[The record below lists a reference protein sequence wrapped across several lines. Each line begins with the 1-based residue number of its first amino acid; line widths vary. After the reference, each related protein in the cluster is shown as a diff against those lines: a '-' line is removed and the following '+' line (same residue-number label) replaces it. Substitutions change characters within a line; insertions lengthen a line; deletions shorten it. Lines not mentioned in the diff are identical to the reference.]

1 MSKTIGKYQV
11 QGEIGKGGFGTV
23 YRAWDPTVN
32 RAVAIKVLTVAG
44 DADLLTRFRNE
55 AASTGNLHHRNIV
68 TIHDFGEH
76 EGVPYM
82 VMQLLEGE
90 TLQELQARKAP
101 LTLVQKMQIMA
112 QVADGLN
119 YAHQHGIV
127 HRDVKPANIMIMP
140 DHSVQIMDFGIA
152 RVTANTSRQTRTG
165 FVIGTVLYMAPEQ
178 FLPGK
183 TVDHRSD
190 IWAYGV
196 IYYELLTGKHPFSGP
211 DEMSTLYQVAHI
223 EPEPVRS
230 IAQDVPA
237 ALEEVIHRLLSKDP
251 DLRYSSLRE
260 VNFDTQPII
269 AELKREQACEL
280 MTKARRLASDE
291 KFEEAQKT
299 AHEIL
304 ELDPSNREAHLLLQ
318 SLKQHIHRKV
328 VQPKIQSL
336 VEKAEHDVQA
346 RAWQPAIDALQSA
359 LRLNPADTAIQ
370 ARLEQIRALSEA
382 SRKAEKLVFDARRE
396 LRAHNLTAAFRIAT
410 EAANTDPASASA
422 SHVLADIQREI
433 ETRASD
439 RRRGDALASA
449 RSMLLLGEFSKAV
462 AHLERLAAEMQGD
475 DEIEAMLAAA
485 RQQARKADL
494 TVGIEQSLAAGDFA
508 RAANLVSG
516 AREEFPDHA
525 PFAALAERINA
536 ARQAFELNLA
546 QTRIRRELD
555 EGELAVAAE
564 LLAVARKRFPTDSQL
579 LAIEREIESRRDRAG
594 GPVVPVSTPAAAV
607 PVRAPEPAVEPLTR
621 PAAPPV
627 GVAQPPA
634 TRSRLPW
641 IPGSAAVVL
650 LAIVGGVVVFRP
662 TPQPDTAPV
671 STAPRPAL
679 VETPAPAVQQP
690 PAQRAKVAAPQE
702 SEPPKRETA
711 TLTPRPKPIS
721 RQPEQEEEDEEPAV
735 PPPPVETAPPPANRV
750 GATAVSAGRVIQ
762 VAPRQTWSG
771 NTTGRLVWT
780 GQLPSGSRI
789 VLGKGRVTEGPG
801 VLTGGESM
809 PPFSDVHIT
818 SITPYGNLVVA
829 ANGPNLV
836 VGNTGQNPVARIEIT
851 WRVKP

>member
-32 RAVAIKVLTVAG
+32 RAVAIKVLTVSG

-101 LTLVQKMQIMA
+101 LTLVQKMQIMG

-152 RVTANTSRQTRTG
+152 RVTASTSRQTRTG

-230 IAQDVPA
+230 LAPDVPP
-237 ALEEVIHRLLSKDP
+237 ALEEVIQRLLSKDP

-260 VNFDTQPII
+260 VNFDTQPILV
-269 AELKREQACEL
+269 ELKREQACEL
-280 MTKARRLASDE
+280 MTRARQLASDE

-318 SLKQHIHRKV
+318 SLKQHVHRKV

-370 ARLEQIRALSEA
+370 ARLEQVRALSEA
-382 SRKAEKLVFDARRE
+382 SRKAEKLVLDARRE
-396 LRAHNLTAAFRIAT
+396 LKAHNLTAAFRIAT
-410 EAANTDPASASA
+410 EAANADPASASA

-433 ETRASD
+433 ETRAGD

-449 RSMLLLGEFSKAV
+449 RSMLLLGEYSKAI
-462 AHLERLAAEMQGD
+462 AHLEQLAAEMPGD
-475 DEIEAMLAAA
+475 EEIETMLGSA
-485 RQQARKADL
+485 RQQARKAEL
-494 TVGIEQSLAAGDFA
+494 TAGIEQALAAGDFA
-508 RAANLVSG
+508 RAANLVSA
-516 AREEFPDHA
+516 AREEFPDQGA
-525 PFAALAERINA
+525 FVQLADRVNA

-555 EGELAVAAE
+555 AGELTVAAE
-564 LLAVARKRFPTDSQL
+564 LLAVARKRFPTDPQL
-579 LAIEREIESRRDRAG
+579 LAIAREIESRRGAVAS
-594 GPVVPVSTPAAAV
+594 PVASVSAPVAAV
-607 PVRAPEPAVEPLTR
+607 PVRAPEPAVAPLVR
-621 PAAPPV
+621 PAPAASL
-627 GVAQPPA
+627 AQPPA
-634 TRSRLPW
+634 TRSRLPL
-641 IPGSAAVVL
+641 ILGSAAVVL

-662 TPQPDTAPV
+662 APQPDTAPV
-671 STAPRPAL
+671 STAPPPAAI
-679 VETPAPAVQQP
+679 ETPSPAAQQP
-690 PAQRAKVAAPQE
+690 AAEPAKVVAPPE

-711 TLTPRPKPIS
+711 TLTPKPKPVP
-721 RQPEQEEEDEEPAV
+721 RQPEQEEEDEEPAA
-735 PPPPVETAPPPANRV
+735 PPPSVETAPPPANRV

-762 VAPRQTWSG
+762 VAPRQAWSG
-771 NTTGRLVWT
+771 NPTGRLVWT
-780 GQLPSGSRI
+780 GQLPPGSRI

-809 PPFSDVHIT
+809 PPFSDVDIT